1 MVVSS
6 PSAPDLTSLLTGY
19 VGRDGGQQGADGIA
33 AMDMAMTDM
42 GANGTATTDMDIT
55 PLVKDPVDDNVK
67 SQKKRNKKSK
77 VNKRGKIVKA
87 QPQLYKPQNELLR
100 NTGHGSNI
108 LRKGLQF

>member
-33 AMDMAMTDM
+33 AMDTAMTDI
-42 GANGTATTDMDIT
+42 GADGTATMDMDIT

-77 VNKRGKIVKA
+77 VIKRGKIIKA

-100 NTGHGSNI
+100 NTGRGSNI
-108 LRKGLQF
+108 LCKGLQF